1 MDSVWM
7 VGLVFFLRIIDVSM
21 GTIRHIVSVQ
31 GRAFLAA
38 SIGFFEVI
46 IFLVAIS
53 QVLDSVRENFWLAL
67 AYGGGFAT
75 GTWLGVKLEER
86 IALGMRMTRVITTQ
100 PNDELVVALRG
111 KGFGVTVL
119 QGEGLSGPV
128 YVLFSVVKRCL
139 VPNFR
144 KVVRELAPQA
154 FFTIED
160 TRFVSSGGGLMDRM
174 GK

>member
-7 VGLVFFLRIIDVSM
+7 VGVVFSLRIVDVSM

-31 GRAFLAA
+31 GRAFLA
-38 SIGFFEVI
+38 SFIGFFEVI

-53 QVLDSVRENFWLAL
+53 HVLSSVRENLWLAL

-86 IALGMRMTRVITTQ
+86 IALGMRMIRIITTR
-100 PNDELVVALRG
+100 PNDELVETLRG

-119 QGEGLSGPV
+119 HGEGLCGPV

-139 VPNFR
+139 VPTFR
-144 KVVRELAPQA
+144 KVVQELAPQA
-154 FFTIED
+154 FMTIED
-160 TRFVSSGGGLMDRM
+160 TRFVSGGGGLINRM

>member
-1 MDSVWM
+1 MESVWM
-7 VGLVFFLRIIDVSM
+7 VGLVFSLRIIDVSM

-38 SIGFFEVI
+38 IIGFWEVI

-53 QVLDSVRENFWLAL
+53 QVLSSVRENLWLAL

-75 GTWLGVKLEER
+75 GTWFGIKLEER
-86 IALGMRMTRVITTQ
+86 IALGMRMIRVITTRA
-100 PNDELVVALRG
+100 NDELVETLRG

-119 QGEGLSGPV
+119 RGEGLSGPV

-139 VPNFR
+139 VPNFKGIVQER
-144 KVVRELAPQA
+144 APQS
-154 FFTIED
+154 FLTIED
-160 TRFVSSGGGLMDRM
+160 TRFVSGGGGLIDRM